1 MTEEKR
7 DMKINSFVNKL
18 IREKIVIKYL
28 FPFKRLSGST
38 TIVHP
43 ITVTKNK
50 IILQWQSD
58 KKIFDKFIQRMVKEY
73 NHMFESGHF
82 WKSDGSCPSTITFW
96 FTDEYKL
103 ED

>member
-7 DMKINSFVNKL
+7 DMEINSFVNKL
-18 IREKIVIKYL
+18 IREKIVLKYL
-28 FPFKRLSGST
+28 CPFKRLSGSS

-50 IILQWQSD
+50 LILQWESD

-82 WKSDGSCPSTITFW
+82 WKSDGSCPSTITFNLKEE
-96 FTDEYKL
+96 FCL
-103 ED
+103 

>member
-7 DMKINSFVNKL
+7 DIKINSFINKF

-28 FPFKRLSGST
+28 CPFNRLSGSA

-58 KKIFDKFIQRMVKEY
+58 KRIFDKFIQRTIIEY
-73 NHMFESGHF
+73 SHMFKSGHF
-82 WKSDGSCPSTITFW
+82 WKSDGSCPSTITFNLKEE
-96 FTDEYKL
+96 FCL
-103 ED
+103 C

>member
-7 DMKINSFVNKL
+7 DMEINSFVNKL

-28 FPFKRLSGST
+28 CPFKRLSGSS

-50 IILQWQSD
+50 LILQWESD

-82 WKSDGSCPSTITFW
+82 WKSDGSCPSTITFNLKEE
-96 FTDEYKL
+96 FCL
-103 ED
+103 

>member
-7 DMKINSFVNKL
+7 DMEINSFVNKL

-28 FPFKRLSGST
+28 CPFKRLSGSS

-50 IILQWQSD
+50 LILQWESD

-82 WKSDGSCPSTITFW
+82 WKSDGSCPSTITFTLKEE
-96 FTDEYKL
+96 FCL
-103 ED
+103 

>member
-7 DMKINSFVNKL
+7 DMEINSFVNKL

-28 FPFKRLSGST
+28 CPFKRLSGNS
-38 TIVHP
+38 TIVYP

-50 IILQWQSD
+50 LILQWESD

-73 NHMFESGHF
+73 NHMFESGYF
-82 WKSDGSCPSTITFW
+82 WKSDGSCPSTITFNLKEE
-96 FTDEYKL
+96 FCL
-103 ED
+103 

>member
-7 DMKINSFVNKL
+7 DIEINSFINKF

-28 FPFKRLSGST
+28 CPFKRLSGGT

-43 ITVTKNK
+43 ITVTNNK

-58 KKIFDKFIQRMVKEY
+58 KRIFDKFIQRTIKEY
-73 NHMFESGHF
+73 SHMFKSGHF
-82 WKSDGSCPSTITFW
+82 WKSDGSCPSTITFNLKEE
-96 FTDEYKL
+96 FCL
-103 ED
+103 

>member
-7 DMKINSFVNKL
+7 DMEINSFVNKL

-28 FPFKRLSGST
+28 SPFKRLSGSA

-43 ITVTKNK
+43 ITITKNK

-58 KKIFDKFIQRMVKEY
+58 KKIFDKFIQRTVKEY
-73 NHMFESGHF
+73 NHMFESGRF
-82 WKSDGSCPSTITFW
+82 WKSDGSCPSTITFNLKE
-96 FTDEYKL
+96 EYCL
-103 ED
+103 C